1 MIRLRA
7 MATVS
12 LAVLAL
18 SACTLA
24 PLDRAA
30 TGVRVMSAVPAGCTE
45 LSEVEVSVTG
55 NVGPIDRNALR
66 VKDELETLARNEAAK
81 QGGNAVVAVSGPE
94 MGEQR
99 FKVYRC
105 P

>member
-1 MIRLRA
+1 MRGGALVA
-7 MATVS
+7 ATVG
-12 LAVLAL
+12 VLAL

-24 PLDRAA
+24 PLDGAA
-30 TGVRVMSAVPAGCTE
+30 TGVRVLSAAPSGCTE
-45 LSEVEVSVTG
+45 LSEVAVSVTG

-66 VKDELETLARNEAAK
+66 VKDELETLARNEAAR
-81 QGGNAVVAVSGPE
+81 QGGNAVLAVSGPE

>member
-1 MIRLRA
+1 MIRFSRLL
-7 MATVS
+7 TVTG
-12 LAVLAL
+12 VLAI

-30 TGVRVMSAVPAGCTE
+30 SGVRVVGTAPAGCTE
-45 LSEVEVSVTG
+45 MSEVEVAVTG
-55 NVGPIDRNALR
+55 NVGPIDRNELR

-81 QGGNAVVAVSGPE
+81 QGANAVLAVSGPE

-99 FKVYRC
+99 FKLYRC

>member
-1 MIRLRA
+1 MRTCVA
-7 MATVS
+7 
-12 LAVLAL
+12 AVCIVWAV

-30 TGVRVMSAVPAGCTE
+30 TGVRVLSAAPTGCTE

-81 QGGNAVVAVSGPE
+81 QSANAVLAVSSPD

-99 FKVYRC
+99 FKLYRC

>member
-1 MIRLRA
+1 MMRMAA
-7 MATVS
+7 MVAGVLTVS
-12 LAVLAL
+12 G
-18 SACTLA
+18 CTLA
-24 PLDRAA
+24 PLDSAA
-30 TGVRVMSAVPAGCTE
+30 NGVRVVSAAPAACTE
-45 LSEVEVSVTG
+45 KSEIEVSVTG

-81 QGGNAVVAVSGPE
+81 QGGNVVMAVTSPE

>member
-1 MIRLRA
+1 MRTGALVA
-7 MATVS
+7 GVW
-12 LAVLAL
+12 AVACL
-18 SACTLA
+18 SGCTLA
-24 PLDRAA
+24 PLDTAA
-30 TGVRVMSAVPAGCTE
+30 NGVRVVSAVPAGCIE
-45 LSEVEVSVTG
+45 KSEVEVSVTG

-81 QGGNAVVAVSGPE
+81 QGGNAVRAVTSPE